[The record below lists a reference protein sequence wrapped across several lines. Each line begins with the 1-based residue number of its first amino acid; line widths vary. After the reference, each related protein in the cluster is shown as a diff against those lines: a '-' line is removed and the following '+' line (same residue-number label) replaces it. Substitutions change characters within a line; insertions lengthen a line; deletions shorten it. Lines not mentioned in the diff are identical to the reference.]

1 MTEPNE
7 PLSDK
12 WLRRAQ
18 RLNTYYRERLS
29 WSVPAD
35 WPSDVASCAR
45 LRCASPP
52 FRRSN
57 AASPSTA
64 FSAQDARGPRW
75 RTFTPPAG
83 EFLIVRGET
92 AGPVPGRHL
101 GGARWPVLLRKEGP
115 DQGSGP
121 IWQGREPL
129 RPALGRLNVGEPVLP
144 RAARARTLRS
154 PDARRRR
161 HRVPGPRPRRGA
173 RVARGRRQRAIRLR
187 RDSESRSTASQ
198 QVAGAAPRARR
209 WARRHGSLRA
219 PRLLRHPEAA
229 VASFRGALRAV
240 RHPA

>member
-35 WPSDVASCAR
+35 WPSDVASCRVCAAR
-45 LRCASPP
+45 RRLSEGATQRHRR
-52 FRRSN
+52 RRSRPKTL
-57 AASPSTA
+57 AAPVA
-64 FSAQDARGPRW
+64 DLHA
-75 RTFTPPAG
+75 AG
-83 EFLIVRGET
+83 GRVLIVRGET

-173 RVARGRRQRAIRLR
+173 RVARGRRQRAIRRR
-187 RDSESRSTASQ
+187 RDSESRATASQ
-198 QVAGAAPRARR
+198 QVAVAAARARR
-209 WARRHGSLRA
+209 WARRSGSLRA